1 MPQDIQDK
9 ILRLTLFLIVIIAIT
24 HITSLYFY
32 FYFDFWWL
40 DIVMHFLGGFWV
52 VSFSLWLLFFVFKK
66 EISGF
71 FFIILISI
79 IFNLLI
85 SFFWEVFEFKL
96 GIATISSN
104 YWPDTIS
111 DSLSSLSGGLL
122 AALYFNNQL
131 KKEDHHDGE

>member
-1 MPQDIQDK
+1 
-9 ILRLTLFLIVIIAIT
+9 
-24 HITSLYFY
+24 
-32 FYFDFWWL
+32 
-40 DIVMHFLGGFWV
+40 MHLLGGFWV

-66 EISGF
+66 EITGF

-96 GIATISSN
+96 GIAPISSN

-131 KKEDHHDGE
+131 KKEGHHEGE